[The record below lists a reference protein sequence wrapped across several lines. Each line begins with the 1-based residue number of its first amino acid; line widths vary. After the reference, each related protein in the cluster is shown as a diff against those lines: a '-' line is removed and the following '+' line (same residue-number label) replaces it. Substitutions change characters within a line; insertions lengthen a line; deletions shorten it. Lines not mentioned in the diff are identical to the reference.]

1 MNTRITHFSLVI
13 DFLDI
18 AFDSDSISD
27 ILKKEV
33 DDVLR
38 LNAIELPDKWW
49 LVFRATYSNARGVLI
64 SKNRLGTYPSDK
76 MKKVTIVIPVP
87 LKEIVEWG
95 VEERQHVYGI
105 DHYDKLM
112 KNFWALEVDYS
123 QYSNRQDYIIAC
135 LRSGIKKAFE
145 ECFTVG
151 GVKVK
156 AQL

>member
-38 LNAIELPDKWW
+38 LNSIELPSKWC
-49 LVFRATYSNARGVLI
+49 LVFRATYSNAKGILI
-64 SKNRLGTYPSDK
+64 SKNKLGTYPSDK
-76 MKKVTIVIPVP
+76 MKEVKIVIPVP

-95 VEERQHVYGI
+95 VEEHQHVYGI

-112 KNFWALEVDYS
+112 NNFCELEVDYS

-135 LRSGIKKAFE
+135 LRSGIKKLL
-145 ECFTVG
+145 
-151 GVKVK
+151 KK
-156 AQL
+156 ASQ